1 MPHISLEYS
10 PNLEDRIDIAGLCNQ
25 LRLAAIATGVMP
37 LAGVRVRAFSA
48 NYVSIADGS
57 SDHAFVDISVR
68 LREGRDLE
76 TRERVTHMIFD
87 AAQDYLA
94 SAMATSSIALSI
106 ETRNIDAALSPKIGT
121 IRDHLKTED

>member
-25 LRLAAIATGVMP
+25 LRLTAIETGVMP
-37 LAGVRVRAFSA
+37 LAGVRVRAFA
-48 NYVSIADGS
+48 AKHVSIADGS

-76 TRERVTHMIFD
+76 TRKRVTQMIFD

-94 SAMATSSIALSI
+94 PAMATSSIALSI
-106 ETRNIDAALSPKIGT
+106 ETRNIDAALSPKTGT